1 MPVTDKRVRELQV
14 GGALPDE
21 LLRASTPYIVR
32 GLAGGWPLV
41 RAGLQAPEAA
51 DAYLRRFYGDATV
64 TAMLGKPEIGGRFFY
79 NDAVDGFN
87 FLSVRARLDGVL
99 DELQVQRG
107 MARPGAIYVGSTT
120 IDTAL
125 PGLRA
130 ENDIDLGVAQRFCEA
145 RKARR
150 IRRREVDQADGLA
163 GRGEVDRA
171 DVQVGQLGLREQRE
185 AAVAGGDH
193 GQVVRQV
200 VMGGDAGAVADPDA
214 GQRVASTEV
223 DVVVLAQAGQGGVD
237 RGRADVDGAGAL
249 HPALHL
255 QLVQH
260 AVQARPHRHV
270 VEAGEVLV
278 VEEAAA
284 DLGLA
289 EHRVDAGVA
298 VEAAQ
303 VGVGGVGRLASGL
316 HQRPLRCQAAHDV
329 GGGGAQQLVGDA
341 LADGQLAYFVIDCQ
355 HGRASRR

>member
-130 ENDIDLGVAQRFCEA
+130 ENDIDLG
-145 RKARR
+145 
-150 IRRREVDQADGLA
+150 
-163 GRGEVDRA
+163 GR
-171 DVQVGQLGLREQRE
+171 
-185 AAVAGGDH
+185 
-193 GQVVRQV
+193 
-200 VMGGDAGAVADPDA
+200 
-214 GQRVASTEV
+214 
-223 DVVVLAQAGQGGVD
+223 
-237 RGRADVDGAGAL
+237 
-249 HPALHL
+249 
-255 QLVQH
+255 
-260 AVQARPHRHV
+260 
-270 VEAGEVLV
+270 
-278 VEEAAA
+278 
-284 DLGLA
+284 
-289 EHRVDAGVA
+289 
-298 VEAAQ
+298 
-303 VGVGGVGRLASGL
+303 
-316 HQRPLRCQAAHDV
+316 
-329 GGGGAQQLVGDA
+329 DA
-341 LADGQLAYFVIDCQ
+341 LASIWIGNRTRIPAHYDLPDNLAVVAAGHRRFTLFPPEQLANLYIGPIDFTPAGQAISMVDLAAPDLDRFPRFAEAQRHALVAELGPGDAIFIPAMWWHNVEALDDFNVLVNYWWRQSPGWMDTPTNALMLAILTMRELPPEQRRAWQEIFRHYIFEPDEDSLAHIPANARYALSPLDDDKARILRGQLLKRIN
-355 HGRASRR
+355 R